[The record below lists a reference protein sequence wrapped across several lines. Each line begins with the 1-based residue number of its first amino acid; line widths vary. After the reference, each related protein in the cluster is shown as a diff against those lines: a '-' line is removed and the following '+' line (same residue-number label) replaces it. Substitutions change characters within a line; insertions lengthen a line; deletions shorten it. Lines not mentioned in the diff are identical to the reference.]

1 MMKKM
6 KKYEN
11 NMVDEIQPTINL
23 LRIQC
28 TIQMSGVRSKNLL
41 FLNQNIC
48 CGYSKEHSQ

>member
-23 LRIQC
+23 LRIQ
-28 TIQMSGVRSKNLL
+28 MYNL
-41 FLNQNIC
+41 NVQQKATV
-48 CGYSKEHSQ
+48 SS